1 MPHSYIASK
10 PAPNPQLSGFLTWTE
25 SNFAAILADSNEIA
39 DLAGIDRANKL
50 DVIYR
55 PSPLNLRQVISLP
68 AGNMNCQP
76 QTMTQLC
83 KIEQYY
89 SSVIWRWRK
98 SCNLTEVILSLAVS
112 PTLRIQNPG
121 GGIPT

>member
-1 MPHSYIASK
+1 MPHSYIALK

-39 DLAGIDRANKL
+39 ALAGINHENKL

-68 AGNMNCQP
+68 SRE
-76 QTMTQLC
+76 
-83 KIEQYY
+83 I
-89 SSVIWRWRK
+89 
-98 SCNLTEVILSLAVS
+98 
-112 PTLRIQNPG
+112 
-121 GGIPT
+121 